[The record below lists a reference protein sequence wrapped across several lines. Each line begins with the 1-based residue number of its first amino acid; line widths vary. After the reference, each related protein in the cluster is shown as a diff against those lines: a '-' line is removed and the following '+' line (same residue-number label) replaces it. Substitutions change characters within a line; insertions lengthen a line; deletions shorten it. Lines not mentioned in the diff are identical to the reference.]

1 MTNHPTGEAHKRG
14 AASPC
19 RIADLITVGVPGE
32 RVEAL
37 WVMPKRKAMVIRGKE
52 ALWKKMAIAAAQAPC
67 VGVTGAPL
75 KRMMIT
81 TVLQEAVNQLKCG
94 LINKPAGGL
103 FLLKMVL
110 LLCQFK
116 KFQILPQRLKH
127 CCCLVGNGQFM
138 TGTRHVSV

>member
-52 ALWKKMAIAAAQAPC
+52 PLWKKMAIATAQAPC
-67 VGVTGAPL
+67 VGVTGALL

-81 TVLQEAVNQLKCG
+81 MVLQEAVNQLKCN
-94 LINKPAGGL
+94 LINNQMEGL

-110 LLCQFK
+110 LLS
-116 KFQILPQRLKH
+116 
-127 CCCLVGNGQFM
+127 N
-138 TGTRHVSV
+138 